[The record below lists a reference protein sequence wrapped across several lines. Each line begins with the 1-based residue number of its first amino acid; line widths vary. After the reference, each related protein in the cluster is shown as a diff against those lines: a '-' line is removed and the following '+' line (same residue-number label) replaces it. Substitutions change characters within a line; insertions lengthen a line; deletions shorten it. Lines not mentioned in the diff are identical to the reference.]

1 MDPPQEKEKVES
13 KANRTEINE
22 KAKNKLKEYSELKC
36 LYHLSNGGV
45 RYKRDISLIIR
56 ERIEKNLNKNQ
67 GKNNY
72 YTEKNPSSDVF
83 NLKNLIQSLFGD
95 YIQKNNIDVKTEVT
109 KMEAEL
115 EEKRQQMGKNKAYV
129 SNKQKKNIAKKKEK
143 EQVNNNNNE
152 NGSDIKRNRRNYALY
167 VINDKR
173 KKKSSE
179 QNDKLKPEVSNNN
192 NKNYKRKPLLIE
204 KKEKEKEENENKKI
218 EEENN
223 NNNNNKENNNITE
236 SEKSESNNDNKNI
249 IEKEKENERIIKR
262 DNNKK
267 DTNKEEINED
277 NIKETITDIIKKT
290 INKKKTREKKEDNN
304 DKINKTMN
312 SASCKDIRI
321 KIPKINKDKLKLNFN
336 FINSIQNNFKES
348 RNNDDKYITTEHRSF
363 ARPKNF
369 MKKVNNINN
378 INSPIKKMIENE
390 TRKYNSYRKKRDI
403 ISDLPIKNII
413 ENENEAKKYYTY
425 RKKNNNDDLIDQPM
439 EEKKGRL
446 QNYRNRSKS
455 NKKTEK
461 KEKVIINIPED
472 IIKSRSVKKSKLK
485 KQKKHHRH
493 HHFYHF
499 KKPQRI
505 VAISNIDS
513 FSIMNFNS

>member
-1 MDPPQEKEKVES
+1 
-13 KANRTEINE
+13 
-22 KAKNKLKEYSELKC
+22 
-36 LYHLSNGGV
+36 
-45 RYKRDISLIIR
+45 
-56 ERIEKNLNKNQ
+56 
-67 GKNNY
+67 
-72 YTEKNPSSDVF
+72 
-83 NLKNLIQSLFGD
+83 
-95 YIQKNNIDVKTEVT
+95 
-109 KMEAEL
+109 
-115 EEKRQQMGKNKAYV
+115 
-129 SNKQKKNIAKKKEK
+129 
-143 EQVNNNNNE
+143 
-152 NGSDIKRNRRNYALY
+152 
-167 VINDKR
+167 
-173 KKKSSE
+173 
-179 QNDKLKPEVSNNN
+179 
-192 NKNYKRKPLLIE
+192 LLIE

-223 NNNNNKENNNITE
+223 NNNKDNNNITE
-236 SEKSESNNDNKNI
+236 SEKNESNNDTKNI

-336 FINSIQNNFKES
+336 FINSIHNNFEES
-348 RNNDDKYITTEHRSF
+348 RNNDDIYITKEHRSF
-363 ARPKNF
+363 ARPKN
-369 MKKVNNINN
+369 NNNIINN
-378 INSPIKKMIENE
+378 INSPIKKMIEND

-403 ISDLPIKNII
+403 ITDLPIKNII
-413 ENENEAKKYYTY
+413 EDENEAKKYYTY

-461 KEKVIINIPED
+461 SETVIINIPEN
-472 IIKSRSVKKSKLK
+472 IVKSRSVKKSKLK